1 MEKRSDHI
9 YISTFVDSEA
19 GGDGGG
25 SELVQEVGGSKPV
38 GHGWRWAQ
46 NFETGECRGRE
57 YS

>member
-9 YISTFVDSEA
+9 CISTFVDSEA

-46 NFETGECRGRE
+46 NF
-57 YS
+57 